1 MNIAEAIENRNA
13 PLRPQGKAPSWEAS
27 KASALAHPQR
37 SVAAATGIAFMTRID
52 PIGWWNLVAIDP
64 QQKSPLVGKT
74 FPPNSW
80 DLIALFIDR
89 WNGERNLYLT
99 VNEPLPHSRD
109 DKLSED
115 EIANIRA
122 LYVDVDPEKGVP
134 FETAREALDDE
145 ALRVQ
150 SAPLPPMVLVD
161 TGGGN
166 QMFWVLAEK
175 VDAKGDGKDRARLQ
189 GRALKKVYGA
199 DTEHFHGD
207 KVHSIEHLMRLPGTV
222 NLPTVSK
229 LKDGRVARPAKI
241 LFQND
246 RRYTLGHF
254 EKHLAQPG
262 PEVASSVDT
271 DPLVRAAIEEIDLE
285 SARSVVALDDLS
297 DELQKRFK
305 LALRDVPE
313 LAGVWAADPKFRLAD
328 DPTRSGWRASLAIAL
343 ARYVPEV
350 FSVQEYVEL
359 VHSWPVVD
367 NSHDLDARQ
376 YARDW
381 GKFAAGK
388 MQERKAVIEQFFHE
402 HQEQPTSDWAEPLD
416 IFGDE
421 DPMDLGN
428 LPDNALPP
436 IIDQFARSE
445 ARRKGVSL
453 AFAAS
458 AAIGVTAAAIGASLR
473 IQVKQW
479 DTGWTEFASLW
490 LALVADPGRVKTPT
504 IGAATRPLQEI
515 DSEFYR
521 KFKARHDIWTAQAQA
536 HKRRKDAPSPGDEPI
551 MRRITVDDV
560 TFEKQARIHADNP
573 RGILRTPDELMG
585 FFGSF
590 GAYKASGDGDRT
602 QMLRL
607 FDGGSIML
615 DRVGAGSIRA
625 EQALMGIVA
634 GTQPE
639 KIAKAVRDLGADGM
653 LQRFLFVLD
662 DGKARKSVDEAPN
675 ERAAAGY
682 RALLREL
689 ATGEYTNAPVVRMD
703 EAAQKL
709 FNDIA
714 ENIDGLK
721 GVVGM
726 PLAWQGHI
734 QKWGK
739 FLPRLVLTFHC
750 IDMFALYG
758 CVDPKSA
765 VDTMSV
771 ERTGN
776 FARFLLRHSMTF
788 YRQYFDLGQDAEESQ
803 WFAGYLLTHPEVSI
817 VDHRTLYDAR
827 KSLRGDANRRLRVRI
842 LKDLESVGWLRTAEQ
857 GTDGPARCSVN
868 PTIHARFAAR
878 AEWERRDREAKRAAI
893 EKSAQAKNWLT
904 DETSGK

>member
-1 MNIAEAIENRNA
+1 MSEAAVTATAFLKAYDLNGWHSI
-13 PLRPQGKAPSWEAS
+13 LRINPETSY
-27 KASALAHPQR
+27 
-37 SVAAATGIAFMTRID
+37 T
-52 PIGWWNLVAIDP
+52 N
-64 QQKSPLVGKT
+64 GKT
-74 FPPNSW
+74 FAPGSW
-80 DLIALFIDR
+80 AEIAAYVDA
-89 WNGERNLYLT
+89 WDGKENLYFS
-99 VNEPLPHSRD
+99 VNAPKPHSP
-109 DKLSED
+109 DKKLEKAD
-115 EIANIRA
+115 IAFIRS
-122 LYVDVDPEKGVP
+122 LFVDKDPDKSLPFAEARAELEQFVP
-134 FETAREALDDE
+134 QVLKHSMRPSITLD
-145 ALRVQ
+145 
-150 SAPLPPMVLVD
+150 S
-161 TGGGN
+161 GGGF
-166 QMFWVLAEK
+166 QFLWKLAEK
-175 VDAKGDGKDRARLQ
+175 LDASAFQKAAEEQGRGLAAVFGGDGVQNIDRVL
-189 GRALKKVYGA
+189 
-199 DTEHFHGD
+199 
-207 KVHSIEHLMRLPGTV
+207 RLPGTK
-222 NLPTVSK
+222 NLPDAK
-229 LKDGRVARPAKI
+229 KRARGRVVSTARLMDAHEATFSLERLAEYAPPREKPERETDTDKLIAEAGAVIDMGLARASVYYSDLPDELRSK
-241 LFQND
+241 
-246 RRYTLGHF
+246 F
-254 EKHLAQPG
+254 EKALEQYPRLKG
-262 PEVASSVDT
+262 IWNGDASSLYGPD
-271 DPLVRAAIEEIDLE
+271 
-285 SARSVVALDDLS
+285 SSKS
-297 DELQKRFK
+297 GFRFSFAK
-305 LALRDVPE
+305 GLAYCADVQFT
-313 LAGVWAADPKFRLAD
+313 AQDFAD
-328 DPTRSGWRASLAIAL
+328 
-343 ARYVPEV
+343 
-350 FSVQEYVEL
+350 L
-359 VHSWPVVD
+359 VHVWDQQS
-367 NSHDLDARQ
+367 DAIDDITK
-376 YARDW
+376 YKLSRDW
-381 GKFAAGK
+381 GRGAAPIIA
-388 MQERKAVIEQFFHE
+388 ERAGYFEEIQGS
-402 HQEQPTSDWAEPLD
+402 PSDWPEPLD

-436 IIDQFARSE
+436 IIDRFARSE

-473 IQVKQW
+473 IQVKQR
-479 DTGWTEFASLW
+479 DTGWTEPAPLW

-536 HKRRKDAPSPGDEPI
+536 HKRRKEAPSPGDEPI

-573 RGILRTPDELMG
+573 RGLLRTPDELMG

-607 FDGGSIML
+607 FDGGPIML

-662 DGKARKSVDEAPN
+662 DGKARKSVDEAPD

-689 ATGEYTNAPVVRMD
+689 ATAEYSNPPAVRMD
-703 EAAQKL
+703 EAAQNL
-709 FNDIA
+709 FNETA

-758 CVDPKSA
+758 CVNPTASIDR
-765 VDTMSV
+765 MSV
-771 ERTGN
+771 ERAGN

-788 YRQYFDLGQDAEESQ
+788 YRQYFDLGQDVEESQ
-803 WFAGYLLTHPEVSI
+803 WFAGYLLTHPDVTS
-817 VDHRTLYDAR
+817 VNHRTLYDAR
-827 KSLRGDANRRLRVRI
+827 TSLRGDANRRLRVRI
-842 LKDLESVGWLRTAEQ
+842 LKDLESAGWLRTAEQ

-878 AEWERRDREAKRAAI
+878 AAWERRDREAKRSAI

-904 DETSGK
+904 DETSGE